1 MDAKKSGAREDQVDM
16 ETQTERIWE
25 RVRALRPVIEAHRD
39 EAQSLHH
46 LPDPVA
52 RAFANANVYR
62 LLLPGEYGGENVDL
76 LTYSDLVEEVASYD
90 GSAGWNFSI
99 GSSTPLIF
107 GDLSPSRLRTIF
119 GAPDACVA
127 ASTTPLGRAIEVEG
141 GYRLS
146 GRFAWASGIHH
157 ARWVVAMAAIF
168 DGEIMRKSPIGT
180 PVVLGFVMPREDC
193 VVLDTW
199 HVLGMRGTGSTEFEV
214 HNVFVPQDLA
224 IRFFHPESRYS
235 YPIFRMPPSYFG
247 YNHVSVM
254 NGIAR
259 SAIVALKK
267 LATTK
272 ASTASPGS
280 LCQDPQAQYAVA
292 KAQAMI
298 EANHLAVKE
307 AFRLFWIPVIA
318 NESVSTEVRAGLR
331 RAIANAAENA
341 VEAVQLCYRAA
352 GGAAIYES
360 APFERALRDVNTAAT
375 HMTVRRMMMEEAGR
389 VAFGLAPRTPLF

>member
-1 MDAKKSGAREDQVDM
+1 MPMDAKKSGAREDQVDM

-90 GSAGWNFSI
+90 GSAGWNYSI

-107 GDLSPSRLRTIF
+107 GDLPPSRLRMIF

-193 VVLDTW
+193 TVLDTW

-214 HNVFVPQDLA
+214 D
-224 IRFFHPESRYS
+224 
-235 YPIFRMPPSYFG
+235 
-247 YNHVSVM
+247 
-254 NGIAR
+254 
-259 SAIVALKK
+259 
-267 LATTK
+267 
-272 ASTASPGS
+272 
-280 LCQDPQAQYAVA
+280 D
-292 KAQAMI
+292 
-298 EANHLAVKE
+298 
-307 AFRLFWIPVIA
+307 
-318 NESVSTEVRAGLR
+318 
-331 RAIANAAENA
+331 
-341 VEAVQLCYRAA
+341 
-352 GGAAIYES
+352 
-360 APFERALRDVNTAAT
+360 
-375 HMTVRRMMMEEAGR
+375 
-389 VAFGLAPRTPLF
+389 